1 MLFFFGQIILYEIKG
16 VYSLDNNKNLRKT
29 DDKSNAEL
37 RKMFPQGGGDIGI
50 ENGEKIDANNSKFT
64 KRSKLSHNK

>member
-1 MLFFFGQIILYEIKG
+1 MIT
-16 VYSLDNNKNLRKT
+16 LDNNKNHIKT

-37 RKMFPQGGGDIGI
+37 RKMYRQGGSDIGI
-50 ENGEKIDANNSKFT
+50 EGGEKIEAHALGSKFT